1 MIKITEDDHARIGAA
16 VARAETQTSGE
27 IRCVLAAE
35 TVNGPFMAM
44 IGGAA
49 AALVA
54 PPIAIAL
61 GLKPDMLTGLFEGWS
76 AAHASAA
83 GAGIYSTLTVYILL
97 QAAIFLLVGGLLLF
111 RPVRRLLTRGP
122 GAAARVRR
130 AALEQFE
137 ALGLTHT
144 RDKTGVL
151 IFASLDDH
159 RAEVLADSGIYEKTT
174 PQDWQCVVDA
184 LVSELAKDRP
194 ADGFTAAVGQASA
207 ILARHFPRKADDAN
221 ELPNGLVT
229 RKR

>member
-1 MIKITEDDHARIGAA
+1 MHITEDEHARIAAA
-16 VARAETQTSGE
+16 VAKAEAVTSGE
-27 IRCVLAAE
+27 IRCVLARE
-35 TVNGPFMAM
+35 TVNVPVVALV
-44 IGGAA
+44 GGAS

-61 GLKPDMLTGLFEGWS
+61 GLKPDLLAGLFDGWS

-83 GAGIYSTLTVYILL
+83 GAGLYSTLTVYILL
-97 QAAIFLLVGGLLLF
+97 QAMVFALVTGLFMIRPF
-111 RPVRRLLTRGP
+111 RRILTGGP
-122 GAAARVRR
+122 GSVTRVRR
-130 AALEQFE
+130 AALVQFE

-159 RAEVLADSGIYEKTT
+159 RAEVLADSGIYEKTR
-174 PQDWQCVVDA
+174 PEDWQGVADV
-184 LVSELAKDRP
+184 LVAGLGRKQTAE
-194 ADGFTAAVGQASA
+194 GFVAAVEAAAA
-207 ILARHFPRKADDAN
+207 ILAQHFPRRDDDTN

>member
-1 MIKITEDDHARIGAA
+1 MKITDDDHARIGAA
-16 VARAETQTSGE
+16 VAKAEAQTSGE

-44 IGGAA
+44 IGGAS
-49 AALVA
+49 AALIA

-61 GLKPDMLTGLFEGWS
+61 GLKPDMLTGLFTGWS
-76 AAHASAA
+76 AAHASVA
-83 GAGIYSTLTVYILL
+83 GAGLYSTLTVYILV
-97 QAAIFLLVGGLLLF
+97 QALVFVLVGGLFLF
-111 RPVRRLLTRGP
+111 RPLRRMLTRGP
-122 GAAARVRR
+122 GAAARVRK
-130 AALEQFE
+130 AAVEQFE

-174 PQDWQCVVDA
+174 HEDWQCVVDV
-184 LVSELAKDRP
+184 LVAELAMDRP
-194 ADGFTAAVGQASA
+194 ADGFAAAVEQAGA
-207 ILARHFPRKADDAN
+207 ILARHFPRKTDDRN
-221 ELPNGLVT
+221 ELPDGLVT

>member
-1 MIKITEDDHARIGAA
+1 MTISEADYARIAEA
-16 VARAETQTSGE
+16 VARAEASTSGE

-35 TVNGPFMAM
+35 TVNAPVLAL
-44 IGGAA
+44 IAGAG

-61 GLKPDMLTGLFEGWS
+61 GLKPDLLTGLFEGWS

-83 GAGIYSTLTVYILL
+83 GAGAYSIVTVYVLL
-97 QAAIFLLVGGLLLF
+97 QAVVFAGVAGLAYL
-111 RPVRRLLTRGP
+111 RPLRRLFTLG
-122 GAAARVRR
+122 GSAARVRR

-159 RAEVLADSGIYEKTT
+159 RAEVLADSGIYANTKPE
-174 PQDWQCVVDA
+174 DWQGVVDL
-184 LVSELAKDRP
+184 LVADLARDRP
-194 ADGFTAAVGQASA
+194 ADGFIAAVDAASK
-207 ILARHFPRKADDAN
+207 ILAQHFPRRDDDTN
-221 ELPNGLVT
+221 ELPDGLVT

>member
-1 MIKITEDDHARIGAA
+1 MNITEDDHARIAAA
-16 VARAETQTSGE
+16 VAKAEAATSGE
-27 IRCVLAAE
+27 IRCVLARE
-35 TVNGPFMAM
+35 TVNVPVVAL
-44 IGGAA
+44 IGGAS

-61 GLKPDMLTGLFEGWS
+61 GLKPDLLTGLFDGWT

-83 GAGIYSTLTVYILL
+83 GAGLYSTLTVYTLL
-97 QAAIFLLVGGLLLF
+97 QAVVFALVAGIFMIRPF
-111 RPVRRLLTRGP
+111 RRILTGGP
-122 GAAARVRR
+122 GSVGRVRR

-159 RAEVLADSGIYEKTT
+159 RAEVLADSGIYQKTA
-174 PQDWQCVVDA
+174 PADWQGVADL
-184 LVSELAKDRP
+184 LVAGLGRKQP
-194 ADGFTAAVGQASA
+194 ADGFVAAVEAAAA
-207 ILARHFPRKADDAN
+207 ILAEHFPRRDDDAN
-221 ELPNGLVT
+221 ELPDGLVT